1 LHADLADLGDFLLI
15 IFNLWLIFCKQ
26 IMQRFFN
33 PLNLWLILLKPFT
46 FVSLN
51 CQKIM
56 KKIALFII
64 LLITATSCVSTK
76 STLKNV
82 DDNAPNLTLSKDN
95 TFIIT
100 EYSKDKK
107 YGYDKDYPVNIF
119 YRTSKD
125 EVINQQRFLNAL
137 AGPNG
142 EKITYIKLESC
153 CPFPSKR
160 SDMGAGF
167 LDVYEIKWEGQKK
180 PINLYLNI
188 YEKGVLMVPLGLT
201 LKK

>member
-1 LHADLADLGDFLLI
+1 
-15 IFNLWLIFCKQ
+15 
-26 IMQRFFN
+26 
-33 PLNLWLILLKPFT
+33 
-46 FVSLN
+46 
-51 CQKIM
+51 M

-82 DDNAPNLTLSKDN
+82 DDNAPNLTLSKHN

-142 EKITYIKLESC
+142 EKITYTKLESC

-167 LDVYEIKWEGQKK
+167 LDVYELKWEGQKK

>member
-1 LHADLADLGDFLLI
+1 
-15 IFNLWLIFCKQ
+15 
-26 IMQRFFN
+26 
-33 PLNLWLILLKPFT
+33 
-46 FVSLN
+46 
-51 CQKIM
+51 M
-56 KKIALFII
+56 KKITLFII

-82 DDNAPNLTLSKDN
+82 DDNAPNLTLNKDN

-107 YGYDKDYPVNIF
+107 YGYNKDYPVNIF

-142 EKITYIKLESC
+142 EKITYTKLESC

-167 LDVYEIKWEGQKK
+167 LDVYELKWEGQKK
-180 PINLYLNI
+180 PVNLYLNI
-188 YEKGVLMVPLGLT
+188 YEKGILMVPLGLT